1 VGQPSIFA
9 LHPENVQ
16 ERFAQLSSLHVS
28 VSTKLLHRYVGNNRG
43 NGISWVLIDFQP
55 STSDRSRWTLLQV
68 QICMAGSGSAE
79 TELRSN
85 LTQKLGRPKR
95 EGDRVYWDLGEHR
108 EISLKNGS
116 FQPPEGGSLV
126 NGILMEAVVLQ
137 GEPE

>member
-1 VGQPSIFA
+1 M
-9 LHPENVQ
+9 
-16 ERFAQLSSLHVS
+16 
-28 VSTKLLHRYVGNNRG
+28 
-43 NGISWVLIDFQP
+43 D
-55 STSDRSRWTLLQV
+55 
-68 QICMAGSGSAE
+68 GSGSAE

-85 LTQKLGRPKR
+85 LTQKLGRPKG

-126 NGILMEAVVLQ
+126 NGILIEAVVLQ